1 MASCPDRICARGKA
15 PAPVSPYCVA
25 SCLALTKLANADTFE
40 TTTNDAAASRKGG
53 NVPPDLWRNMPVVS
67 KLAGA
72 RNPLGRRAFLRLGA
86 ALTGSLALGAK
97 PGHAEPAQAS
107 PPADAPW
114 SQSIGAGVVDRPYG
128 RPSDAEAGVIRR
140 NVPWLTAG
148 TESSV
153 SFSPLQHLHGI
164 ITPNGLFFERHH
176 AGRPDIDPDRHRLM
190 IHGLV
195 ERPLILAMKDIV
207 RFPSVSRIHF
217 IECPANGGMEWRAA
231 QMNSLQ
237 FNHGMISCAE
247 WTGVR
252 LSTLLEE
259 VGLKKEAQWAMVE
272 GADGAHMNRSLPL
285 GKCLDDCLVVYAQNG
300 EALRPEQGY
309 PLRLVVPGWEG
320 NVSIKWL
327 RRIKLGDKPW
337 YSREETSKYTDL
349 MPDGSS
355 RGFTWLIDAKSVIT
369 FPCPEKPL
377 DRPGQHE
384 IRGLAWSGNGKVK
397 RVDVSTD
404 GGVNWQSARLHEP
417 VLSKA
422 LTKFTLPW
430 HWDGQPALLESRAI
444 DETGYV
450 QPTITQLRKQRG
462 SNSVYHNNSIQ
473 TWQVKPDGSVFDVQL
488 A

>member
-1 MASCPDRICARGKA
+1 MLPVLRRGMAILRRDSRFFD
-15 PAPVSPYCVA
+15 PA
-25 SCLALTKLANADTFE
+25 
-40 TTTNDAAASRKGG
+40 
-53 NVPPDLWRNMPVVS
+53 
-67 KLAGA
+67 
-72 RNPLGRRAFLRLGA
+72 GRRAFLKLGA
-86 ALTGSLALGAK
+86 AAAGGTLLGR
-97 PGHAEPAQAS
+97 GVAEAGTADAF
-107 PPADAPW
+107 PPKDAPW
-114 SQSIGAGVVDRPYG
+114 SQTLGPGIVDRPYG
-128 RPSDAEAGVIRR
+128 QPSDFVKDVIRR
-140 NVPWLTAG
+140 NVPWLTASK
-148 TESSV
+148 ESSV
-153 SFSPLQHLHGI
+153 SFSPIQDLNGI
-164 ITPNGLFFERHH
+164 ITPNGLFFERYH
-176 AGRPDIDPDRHRLM
+176 AGRPDVDPDQHRLM

-195 ERPLILAMKDIV
+195 ERPLVLTMKDIV

-231 QMNSLQ
+231 QLNSLQ

-247 WTGVR
+247 WTGVK

-259 VGLKKEAQWAMVE
+259 VGVKKEAKWAMVE

-285 GKCLDDCLVVYAQNG
+285 DKCLDDCLVVYAQNG

-349 MPDGSS
+349 MPDGTS

-377 DRPGQHE
+377 SGPGLYE
-384 IRGLAWSGNGKVK
+384 IRGLAWSGKGKIK
-397 RVDVSTD
+397 AVDVSLD
-404 GGVNWQSARLHEP
+404 GGVNWQRAELKEP
-417 VLSKA
+417 VLTKA
-422 LTKFTLPW
+422 LTRFTLPW
-430 HWDGQPALLESRAI
+430 RWDGQPALLQSRVI

-462 SNSVYHNNSIQ
+462 TNSVYHNNSIQ